1 MVEDIQP
8 EADVK
13 KINVHEI
20 MQKFQTKKELYDW
33 LT

>member
-1 MVEDIQP
+1 MEQENQP